1 MNAEDV
7 MLAKEMK
14 GKRRRE
20 TKEQVAIAIRRRRH
34 EVLGRPQG
42 KRRSFQ
48 IGIPSSPTSLL

>member
-7 MLAKEMK
+7 VLVKEMK

-20 TKEQVAIAIRRRRH
+20 TKDQVAIVIRRRRH

>member
-7 MLAKEMK
+7 VLAKEMK

-42 KRRSFQ
+42 KRKSF
-48 IGIPSSPTSLL
+48 